1 MNLYGFDPIL
11 NKSNNGAFKFAGRG
25 KKIKMKLSTLITLI
39 IVLVCNVG
47 CLSSMALN
55 SVGAAAGGAPVSF
68 ENSGGGKGESFW
80 IASYDDVIAAS
91 LRAGEALSLETKEK
105 QIEKD
110 QAFFRFYDAK
120 KERIDL
126 FIERRSDTV
135 TSIKFDVGWFGSV
148 AFGRLMARQIISELI
163 ESESFL
169 EDWTHKINN

>member
-1 MNLYGFDPIL
+1 
-11 NKSNNGAFKFAGRG
+11 
-25 KKIKMKLSTLITLI
+25 MKLSTLITLI
-39 IVLVCNVG
+39 IILVCNVG
-47 CLSSMALN
+47 CLSSIALN

-120 KERIDL
+120 KEKVDL

-135 TSIKFDVGWFGSV
+135 TSIKFDVGWFGS
-148 AFGRLMARQIISELI
+148 AALGRLMAGQIIIELN
-163 ESESFL
+163 ETKSFL
-169 EDWTHKINN
+169 EDWTPIENE